1 MSVFLEEKSRFD
13 ERKKLNQPFL
23 KAFEYLRREKRITQA
38 LLAIEMHTNSSMISA
53 YKKGTKLA
61 GDDIKRRLREAF
73 EGRLNPLY
81 LDGESDVMLLADT
94 TTPTQPPH
102 EPTPEMSIIE
112 LAATLIKENEALRRQ
127 LQEAIAEVSELRTEM
142 SRDREAIAT
151 IRTSLSQLL
160 YQSAQPTSIPMA
172 AENDSPDPS
181 PTSTQPIPAPHPFPT
196 LPSIIPPT
204 EPKTHK

>member
-1 MSVFLEEKSRFD
+1 MLNKPFLEAFNELK
-13 ERKKLNQPFL
+13 RKRKL
-23 KAFEYLRREKRITQA
+23 TQD
-38 LLAIEMHTNSSMISA
+38 LLAQELHTNSSLISA
-53 YKKGTKLA
+53 YKSGAKLA
-61 GDDIKRRLREAF
+61 GEDIKQRLLDIF
-73 EGRLNPLY
+73 EDLNPRF
-81 LDGESDVMLLADT
+81 LDGASSNMYLKDAKEESP
-94 TTPTQPPH
+94 TPT
-102 EPTPEMSIIE
+102 PTPEMSIIE

-160 YQSAQPTSIPMA
+160 YQSAKPTSIPMA

-196 LPSIIPPT
+196 FPSIIPPT